1 MTENNAPT
9 TAPAE
14 TRAESPAENSEKI
27 TDALR
32 AEYAELTDKIR
43 AARRA
48 YYNEDAPFLS
58 DAEYDALYRRLEIL
72 SLIHI

>member
-9 TAPAE
+9 AAPAE
-14 TRAESPAENSEKI
+14 TRVESPAENSAEI
-27 TDALR
+27 TEALR

-48 YYNEDAPFLS
+48 YYNEDAPVLS
-58 DAEYDALYRRLEIL
+58 DAEYDAPSRSCALG
-72 SLIHI
+72 